1 MAVIRL
7 RRKLQIRK
15 PPYLNTVMGKCLSLK
30 PGADIPIMKE
40 AEVGK
45 SEIFSTA
52 LKDGSKLVDLHGKH
66 SVDGKE
72 NLLPVK
78 KKAEEAEMVI
88 IGAILSMQ
96 YALVRTRSF
105 TAISMKAFIQL
116 HFLTWPIS
124 LIVLAV
130 C

>member
-1 MAVIRL
+1 MVVIRL

-30 PGADIPIMKE
+30 PGADTPIMKE
-40 AEVGK
+40 AEVRK

-72 NLLPVK
+72 NLLPVQ

-88 IGAILSMQ
+88 IGVILLMQ
-96 YALVRTRSF
+96 YALVGQR
-105 TAISMKAFIQL
+105 
-116 HFLTWPIS
+116 P
-124 LIVLAV
+124 
-130 C
+130 

>member
-7 RRKLQIRK
+7 HRKLQIRK

-30 PGADIPIMKE
+30 PVADTPIMKE
-40 AEVGK
+40 AKVRK

-72 NLLPVK
+72 NLLPAQ
-78 KKAEEAEMVI
+78 KKAQKAEVVI
-88 IGAILSMQ
+88 IGVILLIQSV
-96 YALVRTRSF
+96 LV
-105 TAISMKAFIQL
+105 
-116 HFLTWPIS
+116 
-124 LIVLAV
+124 
-130 C
+130 